1 MTRPQ
6 VLSAARRGAALKADA
21 PDHALGEG
29 GGSADLVFL
38 TGNPL
43 TDLAVRETPAAV
55 ISAVQ
60 FIGQDELLALR
71 EGAALYAQSL
81 PKG

>member
-6 VLSAARRGAALKADA
+6 VLYAARRGAALKADA
-21 PDHALGEG
+21 PDHALVEG

-60 FIGQDELLALR
+60 FIGPDDLLALR
-71 EGAALYAQSL
+71 EGAALSAQSL